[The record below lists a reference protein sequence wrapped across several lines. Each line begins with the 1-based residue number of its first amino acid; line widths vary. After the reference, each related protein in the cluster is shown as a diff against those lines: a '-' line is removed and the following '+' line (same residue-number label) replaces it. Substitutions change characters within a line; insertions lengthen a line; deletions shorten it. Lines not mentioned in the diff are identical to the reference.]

1 MTDPQ
6 VHLRDKL
13 KEPKLQSNHKTSDNK
28 DKTKKTKLSSK
39 AIPEKQI
46 SLYSAVITDTFSS
59 KNKLCSYESPV
70 NKLGKGNKLKSEK
83 IDKTEKVDKAEGENL
98 IMNTID
104 ATIKN
109 TLSKGKYEAFVPK
122 AKISEAQL
130 KSPTSTTYKSYGSTQ
145 SKHSFESQSI
155 NQINTTGTVINS
167 KGSIADTSNNAN
179 KGKTNDFKLKYKTE
193 KCKFWELYKECKYGD
208 NVSE

>member
-6 VHLRDKL
+6 VHLREKTKDQ
-13 KEPKLQSNHKTSDNK
+13 KLQSTHKGSENK
-28 DKTKKTKLSSK
+28 DKTKKTRLSSK

-46 SLYSAVITDTFSS
+46 SLYSAVVLDNAAS
-59 KNKLCSYESPV
+59 KNKQVSYESPV
-70 NKLGKGNKLKSEK
+70 NKLGKGNKLKS
-83 IDKTEKVDKAEGENL
+83 DKGEGENIVL
-98 IMNTID
+98 NTLD

-109 TLSKGKYEAFVPK
+109 ALSKGKFEAFVPK

-130 KSPTSTTYKSYGSTQ
+130 KSPTSTTHKSIGSTQ
-145 SKHSFESQSI
+145 SKHSFESHS
-155 NQINTTGTVINS
+155 NQNNTGTANLS
-167 KGSIADTSNNAN
+167 NPKGSTAENLSNTN

-208 NVSE
+208 NVS